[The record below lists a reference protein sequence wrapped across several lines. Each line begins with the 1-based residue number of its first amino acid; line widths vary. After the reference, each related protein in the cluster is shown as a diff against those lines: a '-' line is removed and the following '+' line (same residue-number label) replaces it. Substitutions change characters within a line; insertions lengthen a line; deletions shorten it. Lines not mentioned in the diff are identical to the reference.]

1 MPLEIHLTEGPC
13 VMGLDK
19 DRIGLYVGYC
29 YREAEEGE
37 PLVWRVIEGK
47 KIGTV
52 SSYKLHIG
60 EHGKYLEEA
69 EITRFEYTKK
79 TTMVDFLFQGTIGKL
94 TISNTE
100 DISSDGF
107 VHGTIDEKLNH
118 SYNYFGNGSGNPCEL
133 EDLYK

>member
-1 MPLEIHLTEGPC
+1 MPLEIFLTEGPC
-13 VMGLDK
+13 VIGLDK
-19 DRIGLYVGYC
+19 DRIDLYVGYC
-29 YREAEEGE
+29 YREAEENR

-60 EHGKYLEEA
+60 EHGKHLEEA

-79 TTMVDFLFQGTIGKL
+79 TTIVDFLFQGTIGKL

-100 DISSDGF
+100 DISSDRF
-107 VHGTIDEKLNH
+107 VHGTINEKLDH